1 MKCLDVFL
9 LKNYELRCQK
19 KIENILSCAFICVFT
34 HWLIHHLSCD
44 KSIMETKRNEKLLNV
59 LRVLL
64 RDIKPPEKWSYVKV
78 RTNIFQFDNLLIL
91 TVLEKPLNKDIKVF
105 ENAIWFRWNF
115 TDIYFQVIH
124 GLFFERYLWMS
135 CEMSSFAHKVLCN
148 LSSVQLS
155 IKINWDI
162 QTLLPGM
169 VIFDAIVFS
178 LTSYLIKK
186 KMFFDLFLFLG
197 MCVLNLSVMSYSVW
211 HPGL

>member
-1 MKCLDVFL
+1 
-9 LKNYELRCQK
+9 
-19 KIENILSCAFICVFT
+19 
-34 HWLIHHLSCD
+34 
-44 KSIMETKRNEKLLNV
+44 METKRNEKLLNV

-186 KMFFDLFLFLG
+186 NVFWLIFTFGHVCAESFSHVLLCVTPWTVACQASLSMESGMAFEKWTIFFWEGEL
-197 MCVLNLSVMSYSVW
+197 
-211 HPGL
+211 